1 MIGSYL
7 LYIELHYNGLMTD
20 WGNTNLLLMISDKP
34 LSFFSR
40 LRGFLVLVFSVLLIA
55 AEGNRRDMVVPS
67 LCEGYSVREMEI
79 PFYR

>member
-1 MIGSYL
+1 MTGSYL

-20 WGNTNLLLMISDKP
+20 WGYTNLLLMICDKP

-55 AEGNRRDMVVPS
+55 AEGNRRDIVVPS
-67 LCEGYSVREMEI
+67 LCEGYSVREREI
-79 PFYR
+79 PFCR

>member
-1 MIGSYL
+1 MIC
-7 LYIELHYNGLMTD
+7 
-20 WGNTNLLLMISDKP
+20 DKP

-55 AEGNRRDMVVPS
+55 AEGNCRDIVVPS

-79 PFYR
+79 PFCR